1 MLSLVD
7 TTRAPRLCDGISR
20 RAWLRFGA
28 LAPWAASASM
38 ASRGT
43 GKARSV
49 IYLFHLGG
57 PPQHETWDPKPEA
70 PAEIRGPF
78 KPISTSTP
86 GMQIGELMPRTARLT
101 HHIAALRALS
111 THDNAHSSSGYW
123 MLTGVPH
130 LPANTENA
138 KVGFP
143 NDWPSLAAI
152 NRIVRGNTPGMP
164 ASVVLPEHIWNTG
177 GISWPGQDAGFMGRT
192 QDPWLLHCMPH
203 EQGFAVPGVTLPTEV
218 AAPRLSDRVDLSK
231 RLDATEHHLEALG
244 EGPGLFRRQQ
254 ETALKLV
261 QSGAARRAFRLEE
274 EPESLR
280 DRYGRNRWGQSVLL
294 ARRLVEAGVS
304 FIQVNWTR
312 MPGDTNDSPAW
323 DTHNKNAERLKNHLM
338 PIMDAAYATLLE
350 DLADRGLLESTLVVW
365 AGEFGRT
372 PRHNGG
378 GGRDHWGHV
387 FSGALAGAGV
397 RGGTVHGSSDRIGG
411 QPREGLTLPQDLHAT
426 ILHLAGFNPETEI
439 RDAQGRPF
447 PASRGKILE
456 PVLA

>member
-38 ASRGT
+38 ARRGT